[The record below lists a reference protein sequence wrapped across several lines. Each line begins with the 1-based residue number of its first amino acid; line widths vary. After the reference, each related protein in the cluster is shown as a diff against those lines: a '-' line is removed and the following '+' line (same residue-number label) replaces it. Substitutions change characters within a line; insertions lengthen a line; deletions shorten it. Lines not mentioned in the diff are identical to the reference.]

1 MVIKIK
7 VMIVTICAFAG
18 HREEFVS
25 MYKEKLE
32 AAISEILKTDNV
44 FIFYVGGRGHFDS
57 ICTSAVKS
65 AKKTYLHLNIS
76 LFLVLPHMT
85 NKVNTNK
92 QYYDYYFDDII
103 IPIEFADVH
112 YKAKIKKRNQWMVD
126 RADYLIACVFR
137 EFGGAFDTMKYALKQ
152 GKQVLN
158 IAEES

>member
-1 MVIKIK
+1 MIKIK
-7 VMIVTICAFAG
+7 VTIMTICTFAG

-25 MYKEKLE
+25 VYKEKLE
-32 AAISEILKTDNV
+32 AVISEILKTDNE

-57 ICTSAVKS
+57 ISTSAVKS
-65 AKKTYLHLNIS
+65 AKMAHSNLKIS
-76 LFLVLPHMT
+76 LFLVLPYMT

-112 YKAKIKKRNQWMVD
+112 YKAVIKKRNQWMVD

-137 EFGGAFDTMKYALKQ
+137 DFGGAFDTMKYALKQ
-152 GKQVLN
+152 GKQVMN